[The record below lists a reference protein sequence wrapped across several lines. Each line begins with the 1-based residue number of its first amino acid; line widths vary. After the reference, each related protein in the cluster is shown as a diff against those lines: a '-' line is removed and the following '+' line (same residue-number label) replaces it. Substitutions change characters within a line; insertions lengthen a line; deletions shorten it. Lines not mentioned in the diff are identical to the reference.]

1 VKDVSIIQKTRIF
14 KRHQILCD
22 NYFDNKKAIP
32 ILPNDK
38 DKILKFKNIHKTIRI
53 PLVYYADLE
62 AVLKMLN
69 HKRLKARH
77 EACAYSFLGLSSFY
91 NNFKKY
97 TGTSAK
103 DTMNNFVKTLLDEGK
118 KLNELFLERLKEFNK
133 PQLNKDDLLKFVQSE
148 KCHFCKKEFTE
159 ADKKVRDHC
168 HITGEFR
175 GAAHQSCNLN
185 VRTSLKIPV
194 FFHNGSGYDF
204 KHFIRKLYKID
215 RNIKIISQTEE
226 KYFSI
231 TVRVEGTNIQFEFK
245 DSIKF
250 LLKSIDKSAKVL

>member
-1 VKDVSIIQKTRIF
+1 
-14 KRHQILCD
+14 
-22 NYFDNKKAIP
+22 
-32 ILPNDK
+32 
-38 DKILKFKNIHKTIRI
+38 
-53 PLVYYADLE
+53 
-62 AVLKMLN
+62 
-69 HKRLKARH
+69 
-77 EACAYSFLGLSSFY
+77 
-91 NNFKKY
+91 
-97 TGTSAK
+97 
-103 DTMNNFVKTLLDEGK
+103 MNNFVKTLLDEGK

-204 KHFIRKLYKID
+204 KHFIRKLHKID
-215 RNIKIISQTEE
+215 KNLKIISQTEE
-226 KYFSI
+226 KYISI
-231 TVRVEGTNIQFEFK
+231 CVKVEETNIQFEFK
-245 DSIKF
+245 DSLKF
-250 LLKSIDKSAKVL
+250 LLKSIDKSAKVLYDKDNAGIKNFKNLTTYFKDLPIEILELLVQKGVFPYFRCPYLFCFIFSSVTSHVINVVLV